1 MYGKG
6 GQGVFKG
13 ELRPKVELCF
23 ENLLDQIANF
33 GRLVFVTLTFHIAHL
48 NRHTQ
53 MISGV
58 PLKLTWCQRL
68 VSRALQNQETQ
79 ICAKEN
85 RPI

>member
-23 ENLLDQIANF
+23 ENFLDQIANF
-33 GRLVFVTLTFHIAHL
+33 FLVFVTLTFHIAHL

-58 PLKLTWCQRL
+58 P
-68 VSRALQNQETQ
+68 
-79 ICAKEN
+79 
-85 RPI
+85 P

>member
-1 MYGKG
+1 MCGKG

-48 NRHTQ
+48 NRH
-53 MISGV
+53 IRKILGV
-58 PLKLTWCQRL
+58 LLKMTWCQGFGVQSL
-68 VSRALQNQETQ
+68 PKSGNPDSCTP
-79 ICAKEN
+79 KF
-85 RPI
+85 